1 MTTVLN
7 HKRAGI
13 YIRVSREQQR
23 DNYSE
28 ANQRKLHE
36 LAEKHGFS
44 EWAYYDA
51 DLGISAETIKE
62 RKDIQRLLDDVTD
75 GRLGAIVCQDFSRL
89 SRDEDMLDGLLIK
102 QICRNAGCLII
113 TAEKVY
119 NFDLD
124 SDDFASDVQILLAKT
139 FKRQGVS
146 NMVRG
151 LKEKALQGDLWP
163 SVPPLGYDQIDV
175 PTGRPKKPYE
185 KHLAVNPEEAKT
197 VRLVFDL
204 YEDISRRQVARQL
217 NELGYRKPIKRERY
231 QQFAYETHYGQGGPR
246 RQIELSEPRTDRLFV
261 PKDIKDILS
270 NRIYEGFLVWG
281 RKARSRH
288 MHGFEPVARYMPELQ
303 IISHDQFKRCQDLLR
318 QRERTGAWSVKGD
331 YIFSGVLRC
340 SKCGGKMMAQWRGRK
355 DDKVRC
361 YVCRNHANSGDV
373 ACPGQMVYES
383 VAKGAVLPFLV
394 DLLTARVNIR
404 DYVEEAARFYGDDH
418 EHEKAIRAE
427 IIQYDWQ
434 LERLVDAIAK
444 NVLTPEMA
452 KPKIEEIKDA
462 KSRAQARLQ
471 RLSSGYIIRGELA
484 KAVSLLKADMPS
496 VIRNLDTRTLK
507 KLVHLVLQSATIE
520 GQGHNRNRKGRLLR
534 YEFVPEFE
542 ELVAS
547 VVDTEVEDGWQD
559 SGGNERM
566 GVRPLAREVLPQ
578 RTLQT
583 WLA

>member
-1 MTTVLN
+1 MKALN
-7 HKRAGI
+7 HKKAGI
-13 YIRVSREQQR
+13 YPRVSKGEQR

-28 ANQRKLHE
+28 ANQRKLHV

-44 EWAYYDA
+44 EWEYYDG
-51 DLGISAETIKE
+51 DLGISGETIME
-62 RKDIQRLLDDVTD
+62 RRDIQRLLDDVAD
-75 GRLGAIVCQDFSRL
+75 GRLEAIVCQDFSRL

-113 TAEKVY
+113 TPEKVY
-119 NFDLD
+119 DFGLD

-151 LKEKALQGDLWP
+151 LKEKASQGDLWP
-163 SVPPLGYDQIDV
+163 SVPPMGYDQVDV
-175 PTGRPKKPYE
+175 PTGKPKKPYE
-185 KHLAVNPEEAKT
+185 KHLVINPTEAKT
-197 VRLVFDL
+197 ISLVYDL
-204 YEDISRRQVARQL
+204 YEKMSRRQVAREL
-217 NELGYRKPIKRERY
+217 NRLGYRKPIKRKQY
-231 QQFAYETHYGQGGPR
+231 QQFAYETHWGQKGPR
-246 RQIELSEPRTDRLFV
+246 KQIVLSEPRTERLFV

-288 MHGFEPVARYMPELQ
+288 MHGFEAVAQYMPELQ

-318 QRERTGAWSVKGD
+318 QRERTGAWSVKGE
-331 YIFSGVLRC
+331 YVFSGVLRC
-340 SKCGGKMMAQWRGRK
+340 PWCGGKMMAQWRGRK
-355 DDKVRC
+355 VRKVRC

-373 ACPGQMVYES
+373 ACPGFMVYES
-383 VAKGAVLPFLV
+383 VARDAILPFLV
-394 DLLTARVNIR
+394 NLLTEKVNIR
-404 DYVEEAARFYGDDH
+404 NYVEEAARAYSSDH

-427 IIQYDWQ
+427 IIQCDWQ

-444 NVLTPEMA
+444 SILTPEMA
-452 KPKIEEIKDA
+452 KHKIEEISDA

-471 RLSSGYIIRGELA
+471 RLSSGHIVRGELA
-484 KAVSLLKADMPS
+484 RAVSLLKADMPS
-496 VIRNLDTRTLK
+496 VIYNLDTKTLK
-507 KLVHLVLQSATIE
+507 KLVHLVLHSVTIE
-520 GQGHNRNRKGRLLR
+520 GQGHNRKGRLVE

-547 VVDTEVEDGWQD
+547 VADLEVEDGQQG
-559 SGGNERM
+559 SGGDERM
-566 GVRPLAREVLPQ
+566 GIRPLAREVLPR